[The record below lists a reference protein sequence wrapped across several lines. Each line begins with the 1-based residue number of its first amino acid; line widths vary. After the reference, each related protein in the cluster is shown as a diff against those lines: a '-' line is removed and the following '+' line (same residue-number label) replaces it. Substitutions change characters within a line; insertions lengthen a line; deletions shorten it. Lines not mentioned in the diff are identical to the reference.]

1 MRLCEE
7 VLPVQKQSLLRDR
20 GGLWPLVAVSAYVF
34 GGYFAGLGLLLFA
47 DHPVSLA
54 VGTLLTA
61 HAMVIAA
68 YLLHECGHN
77 TLFRRNEHNAGLGRA
92 LNWICASAYARFEDI
107 RNKHMRHH
115 VDNTDVVAFDHVAFL
130 RRHPRVR
137 RVIEML
143 EWAYVPALPVMMHWT
158 QILLPFAWEGRRHL
172 RGRVVTVAVIR
183 GTLFLSV
190 LAWNPRAAILYV
202 VAWFLMLHALR
213 FMDAF
218 QHNYALSFTLE
229 TGGEPARRGDS
240 DYEQSHTFSNP
251 VSLKRPWLNLVTLNF
266 GYHNAHHARPT
277 VPWYRLPALHRE
289 LFPDDHG
296 QVLGFTEQLSA
307 YHRHRVQRVMG
318 DYADPEVFRE
328 RLRRGEAAG
337 ADAVSFLTPI

>member
-1 MRLCEE
+1 MES
-7 VLPVQKQSLLRDR
+7 PSLLRARD
-20 GGLWPLVAVSAYVF
+20 GLWPLVAVTAYVF
-34 GGYFAGLGLLLFA
+34 GGYVAGLGLLLSA
-47 DHPVSLA
+47 THPLVLVA
-54 VGTLLTA
+54 ATLLTA

-77 TLFRRNEHNAGLGRA
+77 TLFRRNEHNAWLGRV
-92 LNWICASAYARFEDI
+92 LNWISASAYARFEDI
-107 RNKHMRHH
+107 RTKHMRHH
-115 VDNTDVVAFDHVAFL
+115 VDNIDVVAFDHVAFL
-130 RRHPRVR
+130 QRHPLLR
-137 RVIEML
+137 RTIETL

-158 QILLPFAWEGRRHL
+158 QILLPFAWESRRHL
-172 RGRVVTVAVIR
+172 RPRILAVVLVR
-183 GTLFLSV
+183 GSLFLAV
-190 LAWNPRAAILYV
+190 LTWHPTAAILYV
-202 VAWFLMLHALR
+202 VAWFLMLHVLR

-229 TGGEPARRGDS
+229 SGGDPTRRGDT

-251 VSLKRPWLNLVTLNF
+251 VSMKHPWLNLVTLNF

-289 LFPDDHG
+289 LFGEDPG
-296 QVLGFTEQLSA
+296 QVLDLSEQLVA

-318 DYADPEVFRE
+318 DPVDPERFRE